1 MAELI
6 AAALRPPSLAAIAG
20 AQREGF
26 AILPKQTQHELN
38 FYEAHSRLDRVLS
51 FLQVDLGY
59 SFLEDKQLGQNGSVP
74 LKHEVPPWRN
84 SKKSVKL
91 PQGAPK
97 VMDEEAAIMMQI
109 GPDAAKYAKYPDDL
123 VLVSR
128 FTRLLAE
135 RTPSAADKVQ
145 SNEFYKTVLQAVRLM
160 HLCGFNY
167 SDVVVTLAYGS
178 TYFRSTFTEIGH
190 IMSSTEAAHVGTLL
204 IFLAHSFVLDETC
217 PLRCWQKHI
226 FRRYCSLTVLDAAL
240 FRLFNLRGFHL
251 RLTREEEQHALSAL
265 LHTSCGLDGGSAAVG
280 MDMTKGPARAAAD
293 TPPPGTVAP
302 SPRDSPGRGRSGA
315 TQGPRGRQPKG
326 QRGNPEELPGVVSC
340 KEP

>member
-178 TYFRSTFTEIGH
+178 TYFRTTFKEIGH

-226 FRRYCSLTVLDAAL
+226 FRRYCSVAVLDAAL
-240 FRLFNLRGFHL
+240 FRLFHLRGFCL
-251 RLTREEEQHALSAL
+251 RLTKEEEQHALSAL
-265 LHTSCGLDGGSAAVG
+265 LHSFDGLDGG
-280 MDMTKGPARAAAD
+280 AAAEGS
-293 TPPPGTVAP
+293 TEVAAIASALSALAP
-302 SPRDSPGRGRSGA
+302 SPQESPGLGRSGA
-315 TQGPRGRQPKG
+315 PRGRQPKG
-326 QRGNPEELPGVVSC
+326 QRCSADDCQQVRPQATSVC
-340 KEP
+340 